1 NLDLTVNPTFVV
13 NLVET
18 ICEGESV
25 SLGGNVYNT
34 SGNQTETVNTTTG
47 CDSVVN
53 LELIVNPTFAVNLV
67 ETICEGESVSL
78 GGNVYTTTGNYS
90 EILTTATG
98 CDSIVNLELTV
109 NPTFAV
115 NLVET
120 ICEGESVSVGG
131 NSYTTTGNYSEI
143 LTTTTGCDSIVNL
156 NLTVNPTFA
165 VNLVETICEG
175 ESVSIGGNDY
185 NTSGNYSES
194 LTTTTGCDSIVNL
207 NLIVRPTL
215 VVNLFPYTTHFRCVS
230 VGGNSY
236 TTTGNY
242 SEILTTASGCDSLVT
257 LDLTVNPTFAVNLV
271 ETICEGESVSVGGNV
286 YTTSGNY
293 SETLTTATGCDSLVN
308 LELIVNPT
316 FAVNLVETICEGE
329 SVSLGGN
336 VYNTSG
342 NYSETL
348 TTTTGCD
355 SIVNLELTVN
365 PTFAVNLVETICEGE
380 SVSICWNDYK

>member
-1 NLDLTVNPTFVV
+1 
-13 NLVET
+13 
-18 ICEGESV
+18 
-25 SLGGNVYNT
+25 
-34 SGNQTETVNTTTG
+34 
-47 CDSVVN
+47 
-53 LELIVNPTFAVNLV
+53 
-67 ETICEGESVSL
+67 
-78 GGNVYTTTGNYS
+78 
-90 EILTTATG
+90 
-98 CDSIVNLELTV
+98 
-109 NPTFAV
+109 
-115 NLVET
+115 
-120 ICEGESVSVGG
+120 
-131 NSYTTTGNYSEI
+131 
-143 LTTTTGCDSIVNL
+143 LTTTTGCDSLVNL
-156 NLTVNPTFA
+156 DLTVKRDCA
-165 VNLVETICEG
+165 GDLDETGGQREG
-175 ESVSIGGNDY
+175 LRV
-185 NTSGNYSES
+185 
-194 LTTTTGCDSIVNL
+194 C
-207 NLIVRPTL
+207 
-215 VVNLFPYTTHFRCVS
+215 
-230 VGGNSY
+230 GNSY

-355 SIVNLELTVN
+355 SIVSLNLTVN
-365 PTFAVNLVETICEGE
+365 PTFAVNLG
-380 SVSICWNDYK
+380 

>member
-131 NSYTTTGNYSEI
+131 NVYTTSGNYSQT
-143 LTTTTGCDSIVNL
+143 LTTATGCDRLL
-156 NLTVNPTFA
+156 NLELNVNPTFA

-175 ESVSIGGNDY
+175 ESVSIGGNGY
-185 NTSGNYSES
+185 NTSRNYS
-194 LTTTTGCDSIVNL
+194 
-207 NLIVRPTL
+207 
-215 VVNLFPYTTHFRCVS
+215 
-230 VGGNSY
+230 
-236 TTTGNY
+236 
-242 SEILTTASGCDSLVT
+242 
-257 LDLTVNPTFAVNLV
+257 
-271 ETICEGESVSVGGNV
+271 
-286 YTTSGNY
+286 
-293 SETLTTATGCDSLVN
+293 
-308 LELIVNPT
+308 
-316 FAVNLVETICEGE
+316 
-329 SVSLGGN
+329 
-336 VYNTSG
+336 
-342 NYSETL
+342 
-348 TTTTGCD
+348 
-355 SIVNLELTVN
+355 
-365 PTFAVNLVETICEGE
+365 
-380 SVSICWNDYK
+380 